1 MVWLNDKRRLALF
14 PAGTIVR
21 DPSLTILNLWHVA
34 SRTWICAKPE
44 FRLCW
49 MKLCSS
55 DTHYATVLWSI
66 VRKSAWLCV
75 DWWVSYKAEKIEE
88 GLLTNVML
96 WRINDQFIKWY
107 FHCKIEVILCQE
119 GEKQEIL
126 CFFCK
131 AVQ

>member
-1 MVWLNDKRRLALF
+1 MVEWQKMF
-14 PAGTIVR
+14 SFISGR
-21 DPSLTILNLWHVA
+21 DHCQRSLSHHLESLTRGEQDLNL
-34 SRTWICAKPE
+34 RKTWVQT
-44 FRLCW
+44 W

-75 DWWVSYKAEKIEE
+75 DWWVSYKAEKLEE